1 MTQLEFIEKIAPLCQ
16 KYAKQYGYKFASPA
30 IAQACLESAYGTS
43 TKAKHHNYF
52 GLKYR
57 PGRVN
62 CNNGYFE
69 DGGSEQ
75 NKDGSYTLLPSSTA
89 WYNFDNM
96 DKGVEGYYQFI
107 NISNYSKAKEA
118 KSPLEYLQALKM
130 ANYATSINYVQ
141 NVYNVIEKWG
151 LTKYDTIEQKKD
163 VTSSNL
169 NIKKLTSTNKTTVKN
184 NRKVEWIVLHYTAG
198 TKSTKGCAANV
209 ANYFKTS
216 TAQASADFIV
226 DDEEIVQYNGDIENR
241 YCWAVGGNQYS
252 SKSTTLSAKY
262 YKKCTNANSISIEMC
277 SIKGNSSSLSAND
290 SDWGL
295 TEATI
300 NNAVKL
306 TKYLMK
312 EYNIDI
318 NHVIMHH
325 MVTGKLCPQPW
336 CLNESKLTG
345 WQGFLNKVCGTPVQ
359 QISTPVQT
367 PAPAAAYL
375 VKINTDVL
383 NVRKGPGTNYPIVT
397 QVKRGSVYTIVAE
410 ESGWGKLKSG
420 IGFIKLSY
428 TKKV

>member
-43 TKAKHHNYF
+43 TKAQHYNYF

-57 PGRVN
+57 PGRIN
-62 CNNGYFE
+62 CNTGYFE

-75 NKDGSYTLLPSSTA
+75 NKNGSYTLLPSTTA

-96 DKGVEGYYQFI
+96 EKGVEGYYQFL
-107 NISNYSKAKEA
+107 NIANYKRVKEVS
-118 KSPLEYLQALKM
+118 SPLEYLQEIKIAG
-130 ANYATSINYVQ
+130 YATSLNYVQ
-141 NVYNVIEKWG
+141 NVYSVIEKWN
-151 LTKYDTIEQKKD
+151 LTKYDTIEKK
-163 VTSSNL
+163 TITNSNL
-169 NIKKLTSTNKTTVKN
+169 NIKKLTSINKTTIKN
-184 NRKVEWIVLHYTAG
+184 NRKIEWIVLHYTAG
-198 TKSTKGCAANV
+198 TKSTKGAAANV

-216 TAQASADFIV
+216 SVQASADFIV
-226 DDEEIVQYNGDIENR
+226 DDEEIVQYNGDLENR
-241 YCWAVGGNQYS
+241 YCWAVGGKQYP
-252 SKSTTLSAKY
+252 SKSTSLAAKY
-262 YKKCTNANSISIEMC
+262 YSTCGNINSISIEMC
-277 SIKGNSSSLSAND
+277 SIKTNKTTLNVSDL
-290 SDWGL
+290 DWGL
-295 TEATI
+295 TETTI

-306 TKYLMK
+306 TQYLMDK
-312 EYNIDI
+312 YNIDK

-336 CLNESKLTG
+336 CLNESRLIG
-345 WQGFLNKVCGTPVQ
+345 WQNFLNKICGPQVQ
-359 QISTPVQT
+359 QISTPVQV

-410 ESGWGKLKSG
+410 ELGWGKLKSG
-420 IGFIKLSY
+420 IGYIKLSY